1 MRGLPIFHIIFLDN
15 NVAKHIILMKW
26 GVVFL
31 YRFSYRKI
39 VAIFIFLGLLLGMV
53 GGQASASVTPTVKI
67 IINGREIAS
76 DCEPVI
82 INDRTYV
89 PLRVVS
95 ENLGAQV
102 TWKEDT
108 KQVIINWHTAVTP
121 NLPANKTGDIQIV
134 IDGQPL
140 VIPSN
145 YGKAFVNNIKGR
157 TMIPLNAIST
167 ALDCDVKW
175 IAASYTVDIR
185 SKATISTDDQLLM
198 DLARYQTNLK
208 LIDGSVIN
216 SGDLLNSNAS
226 SFSAEQLAV
235 FKANRDELS
244 KYGATVTL
252 PTGEIINSKDLTI
265 MGNSYLTAAQLRK
278 WVTNETARL
287 SNDPSWQGQQLKPI
301 PDLADLYIKIG
312 AEYGIRGDL
321 AFCQAAKETG
331 YWQFTGSVQPWQNNY
346 CGLWAIGSPLT
357 GLESCNGANSN
368 LVCFAAGVHGAIFT
382 TPAAGVEAHIQHLYA
397 YANKNSLP
405 PGKVLID
412 PRFSLVSRGIAPSWL
427 GLNARWAVP
436 GTTYGQSIIN
446 DYWLKAVKTI

>member
-1 MRGLPIFHIIFLDN
+1 MPIICTIFLGDMA
-15 NVAKHIILMKW
+15 AKHIILMKW

-31 YRFSYRKI
+31 FGFSYRKFG
-39 VAIFIFLGLLLGMV
+39 AIFILLGLLAGMV

-76 DCEPVI
+76 DCEAVI

-108 KQVIINWHTAVTP
+108 KQVIISWHTAVT
-121 NLPANKTGDIQIV
+121 NLPSNKTGDIQIV

-140 VIPSN
+140 VISAN
-145 YGKAFVNNIKGR
+145 YGKAFVNTTKWR

-167 ALDCDVKW
+167 ALACDVNW
-175 IAASYTVDIR
+175 IAASYTVDIK
-185 SKATISTDDQLLM
+185 SKTTISTDDQLLM

-226 SFSAEQLAV
+226 SFSAEQLVV
-235 FKANRDELS
+235 FKSNRDELS
-244 KYGATVTL
+244 KYGAVVTL
-252 PTGEIINSKDLTI
+252 PSGDVINSKDLTI
-265 MGNSYLTAAQLRK
+265 MGDSYLTAAQLRK
-278 WVTNETARL
+278 WLANETVRI
-287 SNDPSWQGQQLKPI
+287 SNDPSRQGQQLKPI

-357 GLESCNGANSN
+357 GLESCNGADSN

-405 PGKVLID
+405 SGKVLID

>member
-1 MRGLPIFHIIFLDN
+1 
-15 NVAKHIILMKW
+15 MKW

-31 YRFSYRKI
+31 FGFSYRKFGAI
-39 VAIFIFLGLLLGMV
+39 VILLGLLAGMV
-53 GGQASASVTPTVKI
+53 GGQASASVAPTVKI

-102 TWKEDT
+102 TWQEDT

-121 NLPANKTGDIQIV
+121 NLPSNKTGDIQIV
-134 IDGQPL
+134 LDGQPL
-140 VIPSN
+140 VIPPN
-145 YGKAFVNNIKGR
+145 YGKAFVNSKWR

-167 ALDCDVKW
+167 ALACDVNW
-175 IAASYTVDIR
+175 IAASYTVDIK
-185 SKATISTDDQLLM
+185 SKITISTDDQLLM

-216 SGDLLNSNAS
+216 SGVLLNSNAS

-235 FKANRDELS
+235 FKSNRDELS
-244 KYGATVTL
+244 KYGSAVTL
-252 PTGEIINSKDLTI
+252 PSGDVINSKDLTI
-265 MGNSYLTAAQLRK
+265 MGDSYLTAAQLRK
-278 WVTNETARL
+278 WLANETVRL
-287 SNDPSWQGQQLKPI
+287 SNDPGMQGQPLKPI

-346 CGLWAIGSPLT
+346 CGLWATGSPLT
-357 GLESCNGANSN
+357 GLESCNGADSN
-368 LVCFAAGVHGAIFT
+368 LVCFAAGVHGAIFS

>member
-1 MRGLPIFHIIFLDN
+1 MGGLSISHIIFLDDMA
-15 NVAKHIILMKW
+15 AKHIILMKW

-31 YRFSYRKI
+31 FGFSYRKFG
-39 VAIFIFLGLLLGMV
+39 AIFILLGLLVGIV
-53 GGQASASVTPTVKI
+53 GGQASALVTPTVKI
-67 IINGREIAS
+67 IINGREITS

-82 INDRTYV
+82 ISDRTYI

-102 TWKEDT
+102 TWQEAT

-121 NLPANKTGDIQIV
+121 NLPSNKTGDIQIV

-140 VIPSN
+140 VIPPN
-145 YGKAFVNNIKGR
+145 YGKAFVNSKYR

-167 ALDCDVKW
+167 ALACDVKW
-175 IAASYTVDIR
+175 IAASYTVDIK
-185 SKATISTDDQLLM
+185 SKTTISTDDQLLM

-235 FKANRDELS
+235 FKSNRDELS
-244 KYGATVTL
+244 KYGATVSL
-252 PTGEIINSKDLTI
+252 PTGESISSKDLTI

-278 WVTNETARL
+278 WIAKETVRL
-287 SNDPSWQGQQLKPI
+287 SNDPSMQGQQLKPI

-346 CGLWAIGSPLT
+346 CGLWATGSPLT
-357 GLESCNGANSN
+357 GLESCNGADSN
-368 LVCFAAGVHGAIFT
+368 LVCFSAGVHGAIFT

>member
-1 MRGLPIFHIIFLDN
+1 M
-15 NVAKHIILMKW
+15 
-26 GVVFL
+26 
-31 YRFSYRKI
+31 FSFSVKK
-39 VAIFIFLGLLLGMV
+39 VLAVFIFLSMTVGIA
-53 GGQASASVTPTVKI
+53 GGQASALAPPTVKI

-108 KQVIINWHTAVTP
+108 GQVIINWHTAVTP
-121 NLPANKTGDIQIV
+121 NLPAAKPGDIQIV

-140 VIPSN
+140 VIPAT
-145 YGKAFVNNIKGR
+145 YGKPFINSKWR
-157 TMIPLNAIST
+157 TMIPINAVSS
-167 ALDCDVKW
+167 ALDCNVKW
-175 IAASYTVDIR
+175 IPESYTVDIK
-185 SKATISTDDQLLM
+185 SKTISADNQLLM
-198 DLARYQTNLK
+198 DLASYQTNLK
-208 LIDGSVIN
+208 MIDGSVLN
-216 SGDLLNSNAS
+216 SGELINRDAAA
-226 SFSAEQLAV
+226 FSVDQLAT
-235 FKANRDELS
+235 FKLYRDQLS

-252 PTGEIINSKDLTI
+252 PTGEAINSKDLTI
-265 MGNSYLTAAQLRK
+265 MGNSYLTATQLKR
-278 WVTNETARL
+278 WIANETARINNDL
-287 SNDPSWQGQQLKPI
+287 SNQGQQLKPI

-346 CGLWAIGSPLT
+346 CGLWATGSPLT
-357 GLESCNGANSN
+357 GLESFNGADPN
-368 LVCFAAGVHGAIFT
+368 LVSFQPGVHGAIFA

-397 YANKNSLP
+397 YANKKSLP
-405 PGKVLID
+405 AGKVLID
-412 PRFSLVSRGIAPSWL
+412 PRFSLVSRGIAPSWI

-446 DYWLKAVKTI
+446 DYWLKAVKAK